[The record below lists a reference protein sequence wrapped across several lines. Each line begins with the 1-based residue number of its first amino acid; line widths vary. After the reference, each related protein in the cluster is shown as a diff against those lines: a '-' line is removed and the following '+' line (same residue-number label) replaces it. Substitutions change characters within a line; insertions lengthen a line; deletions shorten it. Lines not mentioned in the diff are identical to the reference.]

1 MISQNRRD
9 RTDLVVLVGHDG
21 LVEWSSH
28 RDRTAVVAMLRDIA
42 DNIEEG
48 TLGVARDAHA
58 EAIVGDR
65 LFGRV
70 VWAVARRRLLLAQA
84 EVSAMSRQ

>member
-1 MISQNRRD
+1 MNSPAGVPDGLVITQNHLD

-28 RDRTAVVAMLRDIA
+28 RDRAEVVAMLRDIA

-48 TLGVARDAHA
+48 TL
-58 EAIVGDR
+58 
-65 LFGRV
+65 
-70 VWAVARRRLLLAQA
+70 
-84 EVSAMSRQ
+84 